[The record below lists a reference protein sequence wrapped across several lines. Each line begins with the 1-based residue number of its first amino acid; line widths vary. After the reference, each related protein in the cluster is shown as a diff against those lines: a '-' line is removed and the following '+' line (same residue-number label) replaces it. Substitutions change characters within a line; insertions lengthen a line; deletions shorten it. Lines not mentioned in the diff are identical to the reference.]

1 MRRFFAKITSE
12 EEYHGA
18 IFFPAHIALPGTG
31 GSGPVDFLLDTGS
44 ASTILG
50 ENYLIKLGLE
60 IHSLPRASM
69 PISGWC
75 GQTEAHVVPGACVFL
90 RDANGQSEMFELP
103 QVICGRNPRDGKEK
117 KGRVRIRSISIPS
130 VLGRDF
136 LETHDLVAHIDLRD
150 KYVFPNTK
158 A

>member
-44 ASTILG
+44 ASTVLG
-50 ENYLIKLGLE
+50 ENDLIKLGLE

-69 PISGWC
+69 PISGWG
-75 GQTEAHVVPGACVFL
+75 GQTEAHVVPVRASFFETLTGSL
-90 RDANGQSEMFELP
+90 RCSNCRKSSVEGIQEM
-103 QVICGRNPRDGKEK
+103 GRRR
-117 KGRVRIRSISIPS
+117 KG
-130 VLGRDF
+130 G
-136 LETHDLVAHIDLRD
+136 
-150 KYVFPNTK
+150 
-158 A
+158 